1 MLTIVQT
8 NPRKSKSG
16 IQCHNPETRKPFTTW
31 PSCST
36 YGNGRVV
43 RLSHRNPSMFI
54 LTRGHSFI
62 GKTGGEIFHEMML
75 RQGVKH
81 ICELSLTSNQLTLL
95 THLFQS
101 ATLAAPFYPYSML
114 STTRNISTSF
124 SQNMSK
130 VLGIWQRAMRGLV
143 VYLVSFS

>member
-1 MLTIVQT
+1 MPQTQNEKTLYNLAIMLDIWKWTSRTSESPQPLNVHT
-8 NPRKSKSG
+8 D
-16 IQCHNPETRKPFTTW
+16 
-31 PSCST
+31 
-36 YGNGRVV
+36 
-43 RLSHRNPSMFI
+43 
-54 LTRGHSFI
+54 RGHSFI

-95 THLFQS
+95 TPLFQS
-101 ATLAAPFYPYSML
+101 ATLAAPFYPYSMP

-130 VLGIWQRAMRGLV
+130 VLDIWQRAMRGLV